1 MYFTNEISQIKST
14 WVSWL
19 ASFQKNEVRVI
30 NPEDKARIA
39 VSITANF
46 HSKKIAKFK
55 IKTING
61 ETTVTRIS

>member
-19 ASFQKNEVRVI
+19 ASFQVNEVRAI
-30 NPEDKARIA
+30 NPEDKKRVA
-39 VSITANF
+39 VSITSNF
-46 HSKKIAKFK
+46 NSKGIAKFK

-61 ETTVTRIS
+61 ESTVTRTK